1 MIKQKFLWEEL
12 ISEDN
17 HLNMFVNGKW
27 VTAESNEW
35 DPVYDP
41 ATKDIIG
48 YVPLGGTAEAELAV
62 DSASKA
68 FPIWSAKS
76 GRERSKYLYKLANL
90 LRKELD
96 PIASLLS
103 AESGKTL
110 QEAMGEVRSAIAYVS
125 WYTEEAKRV
134 YGTVIPPA
142 DRDKRIFVIKQP
154 VGVVA
159 SICPFNF
166 PFGIIARKLAASLAA
181 GCTYVAK
188 PAPETPLTAL
198 ILARLVE
205 KAGFPDGVINIITGN
220 AEEIGNVFCEH
231 PAVRKI
237 TFTGST
243 HVGRHLAVK
252 AASNLKQTHMELGG
266 NSPCIIFPDIDQEK
280 ILDSLVYAKFRN
292 AGQICGSPNR
302 IYVHESIA
310 DEFFDRFIQKINTLK
325 VGPGHHKESNI
336 GPLINQRAV
345 EKVDRLVNDAIQKG
359 AEAYVCGDVVTE
371 VDLSE
376 GYYYRPTL
384 IKNANEEMDICKEE
398 TFGPIGTFLT
408 FKDEEEVIKRATATP
423 YGLMAFVYSQDIT
436 RVLRMSEKLEV
447 GNVGVNGA
455 VSANIE
461 SPFGGIKNSG
471 WGREGGQEGINDFLE
486 SVTVSI
492 QL

>member
-1 MIKQKFLWEEL
+1 MIKQKFPWEEL
-12 ISEDN
+12 IGQDN
-17 HLNMFVNGKW
+17 RLNMFVNGKW
-27 VTAESNEW
+27 ITAESNEW

-41 ATKDIIG
+41 STKNVIG
-48 YVPLGGTAEAELAV
+48 YVPQGGKVEAELAV

-68 FPIWSAKS
+68 FPLWSVKS
-76 GRERSKYLYKLANL
+76 GRERSKYLFRLANL
-90 LRKELD
+90 LRKELL

-110 QEAMGEVRSAIAYVS
+110 QEAIGEVRSAIAYIS
-125 WYTEEAKRV
+125 WYTEEAKRI

-142 DRDKRIFVIKQP
+142 DSDKRIFVIKQP

-166 PFGIIARKLAASLAA
+166 PFGIIARKLAASVAA

-188 PAPETPLTAL
+188 PAPDTPLSAI
-198 ILARLVE
+198 ILAQLV
-205 KAGFPDGVINIITGN
+205 KTAGFPDGVINIITGN

-243 HVGRHLAVK
+243 NVGRHLAAK
-252 AASNLKQTHMELGG
+252 AASNLKQTQMELGG

-280 ILDSLVYAKFRN
+280 ILDSLLYAKFRN

-310 DEFFDRFIQKINTLK
+310 AEFFDRFMQKINKLK
-325 VGPGHHKESNI
+325 VGPSHHEESTV

-345 EKVDRLVNDAIQKG
+345 EKVDRLVSDAIKKG
-359 AEAYVCGDVVTE
+359 AKTYVCGDVVND
-371 VDLSE
+371 VDLSD

-384 IKNANEEMDICKEE
+384 IWNANEEMDICNEE
-398 TFGPIGTFLT
+398 TFGPVGTFLT
-408 FKDEEEVIKRATATP
+408 FKDEVEVIKRATATP

-436 RVLRMSEKLEV
+436 RVLRISEKLEV

-455 VSANIE
+455 VSAYIE
-461 SPFGGIKNSG
+461 SPFGGVKNSG

-486 SVTVSI
+486 SVTVAI